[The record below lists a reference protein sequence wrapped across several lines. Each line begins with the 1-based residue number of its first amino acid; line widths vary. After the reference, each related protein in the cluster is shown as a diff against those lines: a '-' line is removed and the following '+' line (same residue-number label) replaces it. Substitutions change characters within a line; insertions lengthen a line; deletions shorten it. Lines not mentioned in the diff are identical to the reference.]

1 MRPMM
6 KNSVWAL
13 AVVALTMAGCGRG
26 PSLSEIEARERA
38 SRLYTNAMADLQS
51 GHVDAAIRGFEHVL
65 IQEPGNYS
73 AHFQL
78 ATLLQDIKK
87 DYIGA
92 LAHYR
97 AYLLYRPASDK
108 ATVAADRM
116 RLCDTL
122 LGAEYLRKAGGD
134 AANKLTAETNK
145 VKAERDALQKEL
157 ARVKNELEEA
167 HRAVEKLKTEQT
179 MHRRLIAKLG
189 DGVSGGAAAAGV
201 AKDGTLKNALAEL
214 KKLET
219 DDQRRRLR
227 PTDAELLDGDD
238 EPVRTDYSSEVKA
251 LREEFE
257 REDRADAGNPFADK
271 PDPEKVARGRTAD
284 ALGGLFGKKK
294 KDGLA
299 RPSVYVVQEGDTLFK
314 ISVRFY
320 GSSQRW
326 RAIRELNKATVP
338 PDGRLRVGQ
347 ELRLP

>member
-1 MRPMM
+1 MQTMM
-6 KNSVWAL
+6 KNSVCAAL
-13 AVVALTMAGCGRG
+13 TVALLAAGCGRG

-38 SRLYTNAMADLQS
+38 SRLYANAMADLQS

-65 IQEPGNYS
+65 VQDAGNYS

-97 AYLLYRPASDK
+97 AYLLYRPSSDK

-122 LGAEYLRKAGGD
+122 LGAEYLRKAGD
-134 AANKLTAETNK
+134 DTSNKLTAELNK
-145 VKAERDALQKEL
+145 VKADRDALQKEL
-157 ARVKNELEEA
+157 ARVNNELDGA
-167 HRAVEKLKTEQT
+167 RRAVEKMSAEQK

-189 DGVSGGAAAAGV
+189 DGVSGGAAVAGDQEG
-201 AKDGTLKNALAEL
+201 ALKKARAEL
-214 KKLET
+214 KTIEAEE
-219 DDQRRRLR
+219 QRRRLR
-227 PTDAELLDGDD
+227 PTDAELLEEED
-238 EPVRTDYSSEVKA
+238 EPKPQDFSADVKA
-251 LREEFE
+251 LRDEFDK
-257 REDRADAGNPFADK
+257 EDLADADNPLTRK
-271 PDPEKVARGRTAD
+271 PDPKKVAQAQNAGS
-284 ALGGLFGKKK
+284 LGGLFAKKGKN
-294 KDGLA
+294 GA
-299 RPSVYVVQEGDTLFK
+299 ERPSSYVVQEGDTLFK
-314 ISVRFY
+314 ISMRFY
-320 GSSQRW
+320 GTSQRW